1 MSTPL
6 KRIAYVR
13 LSENGTSYPMLC
25 PREDLDVDDEVEVLL
40 RPHDSDSTYM
50 DGTITGV
57 TWQRWDCRSQVLNHR
72 SEVSYTIDDTDGF
85 KWIRQVDLTRGADNA
100 TEQAERKWTPYSELS
115 TRDEMLE
122 MYDAVAGEDGEDA
135 YLGDGVLIR
144 PDGSVKS
151 RD

>member
-1 MSTPL
+1 MSIPL

-13 LSENGTSYPMLC
+13 LSQNRTSYLMLC
-25 PREDLDVDDEVEVLL
+25 PREDLGMDDEVEVLL

-57 TWQRWDCRSQVLNHR
+57 TWQRWNCHSQVLNHR

-85 KWIRQVDLTRGADNA
+85 KRIRHIDLTRGADNA
-100 TEQAERKWTPYSELS
+100 TEQAERKWSSYSEPS
-115 TRDEMLE
+115 TRDETLE
-122 MYDAVAGEDGEDA
+122 MYDAVAGEDGEDT
-135 YLGDGVLIR
+135 YLDDGVWIR
-144 PDGSVKS
+144 PDGSVES